1 MDFELEQSIILC
13 YENVGQA
20 AVCQEETQETI
31 VPDACPD
38 ILRIVDVCAQAFPSR
53 WEVREGQAT
62 VIGLIQASV
71 LYMPENDTVLS
82 HMDIRLPFSVQV
94 DMDKLRSDSILE
106 VCTRLRH
113 ADARILNP
121 RKVLLRCDLIAEI
134 NAMQKKEFTICTGIN
149 DRDSGHLCQ
158 LQCTTEYEKLV
169 SVPHR
174 IFPLSEE
181 IRLSGA
187 QSPVLLASRAGV
199 SCSEC
204 RLIGSKLIFKG
215 KTDVELL
222 LLAPDGSLEHRS
234 ESFPFSQILEA
245 KGAGES
251 GSGSI
256 RLEISEFSCV
266 QPLDDPFRLLIEAE
280 ILAMGQVRE
289 RDTVMLLAD
298 LYSTTHHT
306 QFEVQPIHLY
316 QPCEATTYPQTV
328 RDLLETSDVVRGICD
343 SSFQLGHIIRTLE
356 NDTLTLTAQGIISAL
371 YLDEDRQPRCVKKEI
386 EVTTRVAALSGQ
398 EFFCHCICSGEL
410 FAAPCAGGIEVRMG
424 IEFQIFRCTPTSYQV
439 VSQAAQ
445 LDPRSCDAP
454 RPSVILRL
462 PESGERLWDIAKAC
476 GTTKEQIMQANELTD
491 EEIPPHTMLLIPSVR

>member
-1 MDFELEQSIILC
+1 MDFELEQNTILC

-53 WEVREGQAT
+53 WEIREGQAT
-62 VIGLIQASV
+62 VIGIIQASV
-71 LYMPENDTVLS
+71 LYMPENNTVLS
-82 HMDIRLPFSVQV
+82 HMDVRLPFSVQA
-94 DMDKLRSDSILE
+94 DMERLNSDSTLE
-106 VCTRLRH
+106 VSARLRH

-121 RKVLLRCDLIAEI
+121 RKVLLRCDLIVEI
-134 NAMQKKEFTICTGIN
+134 NAMQKRELTVCTGIRV
-149 DRDSGHLCQ
+149 RDSEHLCQ
-158 LQCTTEYEKLV
+158 LQCSTEYEKLV

-181 IRLSGA
+181 IRLSEA
-187 QSPVLLASRAGV
+187 QSSVLLASRAEV

-222 LLAPDGSLEHRS
+222 LLSPDGSLEHRS
-234 ESFPFSQILEA
+234 ESFPVSQILEA
-245 KGAGES
+245 KGTGES

-289 RDTVMLLAD
+289 RDTVMLLTD

-306 QFEVQPIHLY
+306 QFEVHPVTLY
-316 QPCEATTYPQTV
+316 QPCESTTYPQTV
-328 RDLLETSDVVRGICD
+328 RDLLETGDVVRSICD
-343 SSFQLGHIIRTLE
+343 SSFHLGHLIRTLE
-356 NDTLTLTAQGIISAL
+356 KDTLTITAQGVIAVL
-371 YLDEDRQPRCVKKEI
+371 YLDEDRQPRCIKKEI
-386 EVTTRVAALSGQ
+386 EVVVRVPALSGQ
-398 EFFCHCICSGEL
+398 ELFCRCVCPGEL
-410 FAAPCAGGIEVRMG
+410 FSAPCAGGIEVRLGM
-424 IEFQIFRCTPTSYQV
+424 EFQILRCTPITYQV

-445 LDPRSCDAP
+445 LEPRSCDVP

-491 EEIPPHTMLLIPSVR
+491 EDILPHKMLLIPSVR